1 MIRIVLLGWFY
12 RFLAQRG
19 QLNLDKEMV
28 LTAFDGNALKVR
40 ALLAAGADVH
50 ANGDDALIFATT
62 MGHPEVIAAL
72 VESGARLTTPMI
84 VRYAVANGHEKALEV
99 LLQASAEC
107 GPADLERALSDARQ
121 AGDAAMA
128 QMLER
133 ALLLRSVEG
142 HDQGETV
149 RSKNR

>member
-1 MIRIVLLGWFY
+1 MIRIVLLGCFY

-62 MGHPEVIAAL
+62 MGHAEVIAAL

-99 LLQASAEC
+99 LLQAGAD

-121 AGDAAMA
+121 AGNAAMA

>member
-1 MIRIVLLGWFY
+1 MIRIVLLGCFY

-28 LTAFDGNALKVR
+28 LTAFGGDALKVR

-50 ANGDDALIFATT
+50 AGGDDALIFATT
-62 MGHPEVIAAL
+62 MGHAEVIAAL

-99 LLQASAEC
+99 LLQAGAEC

-121 AGDAAMA
+121 AGNAAMA

-133 ALLLRSVEG
+133 AL
-142 HDQGETV
+142 
-149 RSKNR
+149 

>member
-1 MIRIVLLGWFY
+1 MIRIVLLGCFY

-62 MGHPEVIAAL
+62 MGHAEVISAL

-99 LLQASAEC
+99 LLQAGAD

-121 AGDAAMA
+121 AGNAAMA

-142 HDQGETV
+142 HGQGETV